1 MYDPN
6 AENSGASGIYE
17 VVPACAE
24 ISGDELSRDVSTSEL
39 YEPCGPCAPP
49 PNAPPRGSPSH
60 AVDTLEC
67 PSGMVRRG
75 SSKEN
80 LSEKPHNKE
89 DKNEKHEHHEEKHKG
104 GGLFKLFG
112 HSRKSKKSEDAPMKP
127 SDVCEPLPPHL
138 TAVDI
143 PVDAPTVN
151 GGGGASGVSSVVGV
165 SDEIAPPPL
174 PSVDKLMHIS
184 ATHRKQHSQTDINPL
199 GKDQFFNGQCLLRK
213 LKFLSLFLIFLV
225 ISIRRSPMILHQA
238 IIQILSIFGSSSS
251 S

>member
-1 MYDPN
+1 M
-6 AENSGASGIYE
+6 
-17 VVPACAE
+17 V
-24 ISGDELSRDVSTSEL
+24 R
-39 YEPCGPCAPP
+39 
-49 PNAPPRGSPSH
+49 RGSSKENLSEKPH
-60 AVDTLEC
+60 K
-67 PSGMVRRG
+67 GMVRRG

-127 SDVCEPLPPHL
+127 SDVCEPLPPPHL

-143 PVDAPTVN
+143 AVDIATVN
-151 GGGGASGVSSVVGV
+151 GGAIGVNGVTAGGVSGVGVVGGA
-165 SDEIAPPPL
+165 DEVAPPPL

-199 GKDQFFNGQCLLRK
+199 GKDKFFYG
-213 LKFLSLFLIFLV
+213 
-225 ISIRRSPMILHQA
+225 
-238 IIQILSIFGSSSS
+238 
-251 S
+251 